1 MFDLEAVE
9 TALHDKGWELP
20 LVLCDEVDST
30 NLEAKRLVRRGELLK
45 GGIVLADR
53 QTAGKGRL
61 GRAWVA
67 AEGKDLT
74 FSLVFRNDLN
84 RVDIPKTGLA
94 AALGICH
101 ALEKDYSIGAR
112 LKWPNDILIGG
123 EKISGI
129 LSEYVTPEEFI
140 IIGIGI
146 NVNSDKRNWSFSTVT
161 KPTSLKITAGNE
173 LEREPLLASCAVG
186 VRDFLTFA
194 KWEYFPTF
202 QTLYETRAFYDNMRV
217 AVYLDAYND
226 DESTVDESNSQA
238 AKRVIEGIALGIDR
252 YGALRVKDDDGND
265 HIIRAGDMVLPTG

>member
-9 TALHDKGWELP
+9 TALRDKGWELP
-20 LVLCDEVDST
+20 LVLRDEVDST
-30 NLEAKRLVRRGELLK
+30 NLEAKRLVRRGELLE

-146 NVNSDKRNWSFSTVT
+146 NVNSGKSNWSFSTIT
-161 KPTSLKITAGNE
+161 KPTSLKITAGHE

-186 VRDFLTFA
+186 VQDFLTFA
-194 KWEYFPTF
+194 KWEYFTTF

-226 DESTVDESNSQA
+226 DESTKDQSNSEA

-252 YGALRVKDDDGND
+252 YGVLQVRDDDGYD